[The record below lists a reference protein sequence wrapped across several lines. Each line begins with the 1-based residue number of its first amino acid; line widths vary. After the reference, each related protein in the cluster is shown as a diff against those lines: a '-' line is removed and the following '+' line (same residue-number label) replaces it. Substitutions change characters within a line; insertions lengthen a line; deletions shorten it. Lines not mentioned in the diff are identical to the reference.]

1 MESREKSILAEEQN
15 NDVTLNPAEEKTTEN
30 AGVSQQEETKT
41 EDAVQY
47 GSMTKEQLV
56 AALSELV
63 EKPVEDV
70 KDDVAAVKHAFY
82 AIRKNELEK
91 ELEAFKEKGNEEAAF
106 VPMSDEQEE
115 KLKELLNRYKERRA
129 ERLAAQE
136 AEMQAN
142 LEKRRSVLDE
152 LDQMNLNEF
161 WSLYDKYVA

>member
-70 KDDVAAVKHAFY
+70 KEDVAAVKHAFY

-91 ELEAFKEKGNEEAAF
+91 ELEAFK
-106 VPMSDEQEE
+106 
-115 KLKELLNRYKERRA
+115 
-129 ERLAAQE
+129 
-136 AEMQAN
+136 
-142 LEKRRSVLDE
+142 
-152 LDQMNLNEF
+152 
-161 WSLYDKYVA
+161 